1 VRYDQIDKSPE
12 ERKRGITITASHVE
26 YETKNRHYTHIDC
39 PVIKIIL
46 KI

>member
-1 VRYDQIDKSPE
+1 VRYDQIDKTPE
-12 ERKRGITITASHVE
+12 ERKRGNTITASHVE